1 MPIRK
6 ATGGDPFCAAMVSVT
21 RSKHP
26 EDPTVRHKRMDV
38 MRAGVL
44 GALALGL
51 ALQGSGIWAAT
62 QVYKSTDAKGQ
73 ITYGDAPSPGAVA
86 VEDLG
91 VTTPDPVVSEE
102 ELQKRIDR
110 VAATTD
116 RLRDDR
122 LQREKAQAAARPPAA
137 PRLPTVSE
145 PGYAS
150 EPVGYAP
157 FWYRGH
163 NRYVHPHRVP
173 FAIDIHGHGDDFRYG
188 GSVGHRSGRGHGG
201 YDDRGRLPRAETPRA
216 PQRKPSLLHSSR

>member
-21 RSKHP
+21 GSKHL
-26 EDPTVRHKRMDV
+26 EDPTVRHKRVDG
-38 MRAGVL
+38 MRAGVR
-44 GALALGL
+44 GALALVL
-51 ALQGSGIWAAT
+51 ALQGSRIWAET
-62 QVYKSTDAKGQ
+62 QVYKSIDAKGQ

-137 PRLPTVSE
+137 PRPPAVSE

-157 FWYRGH
+157 LGYRGY
-163 NRYVHPHRVP
+163 NRYVHPHRAP
-173 FAIDIHGHGDDFRYG
+173 FAIDIHGHGGDFHYG
-188 GSVGHRSGRGHGG
+188 GSAGHHSGRGHGE
-201 YDDRGRLPRAETPRA
+201 YDDRDRLPGAEAPRT
-216 PQRKPSLLHSSR
+216 PQRKPSLLRSSR

>member
-21 RSKHP
+21 GSKHL
-26 EDPTVRHKRMDV
+26 EDPTVRHKRVDG

-44 GALALGL
+44 GALALVL
-51 ALQGSGIWAAT
+51 ALQGSRIWAET
-62 QVYKSTDAKGQ
+62 QVYKSIDAKGQ

-91 VTTPDPVVSEE
+91 VTAPDPVVSEE

-137 PRLPTVSE
+137 PRLPAVSE

-173 FAIDIHGHGDDFRYG
+173 FAIDIHGHGDDFHYG
-188 GSVGHRSGRGHGG
+188 GSAGHRSGRGHGG
-201 YDDRGRLPRAETPRA
+201 YDDRGQLPGAAAPRA